1 MIQKLL
7 LVLCV
12 LFLSGCG
19 TTSVRGDSP
28 ASDLDALVS
37 NAKRDLRKTLLPN
50 GKEYCA
56 EDAVTDEQKDGCTA
70 DLEDGLFN
78 SNKDKALGLRNLE
91 KGVKRIKLALNPCG
105 FWKRLFRDQN
115 CFVE

>member
-1 MIQKLL
+1 MIRKLL
-7 LVLCV
+7 LVLFV
-12 LFLSGCG
+12 LSLSGCG

-28 ASDLDALVS
+28 ESDLDALVA
-37 NAKRDLRKTLLPN
+37 NAKRDLRKTTLPN

-56 EDAVTDEQKDGCTA
+56 EDAVLDEDKDKCTA

-78 SNKDKALGLRNLE
+78 SNKDKALGLRNIE

-105 FWKRLFRDQN
+105 FWKRLFRDQS
-115 CFVE
+115 CVVE